1 LATDFLEALTEWWG
15 SNAAIGAAGLSTLHF
30 GTAPGNDYPYAV
42 ATKSGGNVSH
52 RNFTKTSIDVD
63 VWRIAITS
71 NDPDQ
76 AFRLGSVATTA
87 LDTLLDNP
95 LVFDDGVLLVLERSG
110 ENMVKLRHSGTGGAP
125 FVWLFS
131 ITLKS
136 KIQRIRP

>member
-1 LATDFLEALTEWWG
+1 MAQTFLAALTEWWG
-15 SNAAIGAAGLSTLHF
+15 SNAALSAVGIGTLHF

-52 RNFTKTSIDVD
+52 RNFTKTSIDMD
-63 VWRIAITS
+63 IWRIAITS
-71 NDPDQ
+71 NDADQ
-76 AFRLGSVATTA
+76 AFRLGSVATAA

-95 LVFDDGVLLVLERSG
+95 LAFDDGVLLVLERSG
-110 ENMVKLRHSGTGGAP
+110 ENTAKLRHAGTGGAP

-136 KIQRIRP
+136 KIQRTRP